1 MLFLATRHVINDREG
16 VGVISSQ
23 RETDRTPRRELL
35 IARPRGFCA
44 GVERAI
50 GVVDHLLEAHGT
62 PLYVRKEIVHN
73 QAVVDGFRKRGVNF
87 IEELDEA
94 PDGALVV
101 FSAHGVSPSVRAE
114 AEARGL
120 RVVDATCPLVTRV
133 HRSVVKHAEAGR
145 PIVLIG
151 HAGHDEV
158 AGTMGEAPDQ
168 TYLVETVEDVAEL
181 PLSEDTDLAY
191 VTQTTLGV
199 DETAAIIEALAARYP
214 NLRRPGKDDI
224 CYATTN
230 RQTAVKALVEEG
242 ATHVL
247 VVGSRNSSNSVRL
260 CEVARDR
267 GADATLVDGPD
278 EVDIDAFADH
288 DVIGLT
294 AGASAPEDL
303 VEAVTAR
310 LEAAGWR
317 PRETDGVEE
326 NVKFKMP
333 RELTAFE

>member
-1 MLFLATRHVINDREG
+1 MINDQP
-16 VGVISSQ
+16 ISA
-23 RETDRTPRRELL
+23 TAATKELL

-44 GVERAI
+44 GVERAV
-50 GVVDHLLEAHGT
+50 GVVDRLLEAHGS

-73 QAVVDGFRKRGVNF
+73 QAVVAGFRKRGVIF

-101 FSAHGVSPSVRAE
+101 FSAHGVSPAVREE

-133 HRSVVKHAEAGR
+133 HRSVIKHADEGR

-151 HAGHDEV
+151 HEGHDEV
-158 AGTMGEAPDQ
+158 AGTMGEAPDR
-168 TYLVETVEDVAEL
+168 THLVETVADVAEL
-181 PLSEDTDLAY
+181 PLAEDAEIAY

-199 DETAAIIEALAARYP
+199 DETAQIIEALAARFP
-214 NLRRPGKDDI
+214 NLVRPGKDDI

-230 RQTAVKALVEEG
+230 RQAAVKVLVAEG

-260 CEVARDR
+260 CEVARDG
-267 GADATLVDGPD
+267 GAEATLVDGPD
-278 EVDIDAFADH
+278 EVDTDLLTSH
-288 DVIGLT
+288 RVLGLT
-294 AGASAPEDL
+294 AGASAPEVL
-303 VEAVTAR
+303 VQDVAAR
-310 LEAAGWR
+310 LQAAGWQ
-317 PRETDGVEE
+317 PREVDGVEE

-333 RELTAFE
+333 KELAAFE

>member
-1 MLFLATRHVINDREG
+1 MTHSAYSDPSHP
-16 VGVISSQ
+16 
-23 RETDRTPRRELL
+23 PRQLL

-44 GVERAI
+44 GVERAV
-50 GVVDHLLEAHGT
+50 GVVDHLLALHGA
-62 PLYVRKEIVHN
+62 PVYVRREIVHN
-73 QAVVDGFRKRGVNF
+73 QAVVEGFRKRGVVF

-101 FSAHGVSPSVRAE
+101 FSAHGVSPAVRRE

-133 HRSVVKHAEAGR
+133 HRSVIKHAEDDR
-145 PIVLIG
+145 QIVLIG

-158 AGTMGEAPDQ
+158 AGTMGEAPERVH
-168 TYLVETVEDVAEL
+168 LVETAADVAAL
-181 PLSEDTDLAY
+181 PLDDRAEVAY

-199 DETAAIIEALAARYP
+199 DETAAIIDALQARFP
-214 NLRRPGKDDI
+214 NLLRPGKDDI

-230 RQTAVKALVEEG
+230 RQAAVKRLVEEG

-260 CEVARDR
+260 CEVARSG
-267 GADATLVDGPD
+267 GAESTLVDGPD
-278 EVDIDAFADH
+278 EVDPRALAPH
-288 DVIGLT
+288 AVLGLT
-294 AGASAPEDL
+294 AGASAPETL
-303 VEAVTAR
+303 VQAVAAK
-310 LEAAGWR
+310 LAAAGWAA
-317 PRETDGVEE
+317 REVDGVEE

-333 RELTAFE
+333 KELQILD